1 MGTLLSRQ
9 TDIADVIDPKQRV
22 NLKDVKRRFR
32 ELEEARRPYE
42 TRWKSIQEKQL
53 PFIGELYQDERD
65 NPAVRKD
72 TEVINGAAQMC
83 ANILSAG
90 IMSGLTPVSR
100 RWFKIELKDDG
111 MDDDIESRQVLGS
124 REELIESL
132 LQSTNFYSIAYRAY
146 QELPYGQFV
155 TGSFK
160 DKDKGIY
167 FTHYTI
173 GTYYI
178 DSNSKGNIDTFGQ
191 KEKFKAR
198 HLQELFG
205 YDNLSDNI
213 KQAIDFKNMNQE
225 FTVYWLVYPNEEYD
239 PRSNSNV
246 KMQYKSVYWVNG
258 GNKPL
263 YVGGFHEF
271 PFHVGRWSVTGLKP
285 YAKGPA
291 WTAEGDNQ
299 LMQKL
304 YKEIING
311 VELQNSPPLMV
322 DADTVARGVTVEP
335 AGINVVDDRSML
347 QPLYTVGLQIEKVG
361 ELARQA
367 EERIRK
373 YYSADLFLMLDQ
385 LQEGRMTATEVT
397 ARVQEKLQ
405 QLGPVV
411 QNLQTEYLD
420 GVIERIY
427 NILDRA
433 EMFEPIPD
441 DLMEELDGQDLKI
454 EYIAPLAQAQRV
466 SGLVNIEQAMGFL
479 SQMAQL
485 YPEVL
490 DTVNINEVI
499 KKYYTDL
506 SVPAII
512 LRSDEEIQEIQQ
524 QRMEQQQEQQEA
536 EMQMQMLDRAAPLA
550 QAAKNISETV
560 GENPAANLMMSGGY
574 YD

>member
-9 TDIADVIDPKQRV
+9 SEIADIVDPKKNI

-32 ELEEARRPYE
+32 ELEDARRPYE
-42 TRWKSIQEKQL
+42 TRWRKIQEQQL

-100 RWFKIELKDDG
+100 RWFKIELKDKGAIDNVKA
-111 MDDDIESRQVLGS
+111 RQVLGD

-132 LQSTNFYSIAYRAY
+132 LQSTNFYSIDYRAY

-155 TGSFK
+155 IGSFK
-160 DKDKGIY
+160 DNDKGIY

-173 GTYYI
+173 GTYFI
-178 DSNSKGNIDTFGQ
+178 DSNSRGDIDTFGQ
-191 KEKFKAR
+191 KEKFKVR
-198 HLQELFG
+198 HLRELFG
-205 YDNLSDNI
+205 DENLPSNVQ
-213 KQAIDFKNMNQE
+213 QAIQFKNLNQE

-239 PRSNSNV
+239 PRSDSNQ
-246 KMQYKSVYWVNG
+246 KLKYKSVYWVNG
-258 GNKPL
+258 GDVPL

-271 PFHVGRWSVTGLKP
+271 PFHVGRWNVTGLKP

-299 LMQKL
+299 LMQKFYL
-304 YKEIING
+304 EIING

-322 DADTVARGVTVEP
+322 DADTVARGVNVMP
-335 AGINVVDDRSML
+335 AGITVVGQESTL
-347 QPLYTVGLQIEKVG
+347 QPLYSVGLSVEKVG

-397 ARVQEKLQ
+397 ARIQEKLQ

-411 QNLQTEYLD
+411 QNLQSEFLD

-433 EMFEPIPD
+433 EMFDPIPD
-441 DLMEELDGQDLKI
+441 ELMDELDGQDLKI

-490 DTVNINEVI
+490 DTVNIQEVV
-499 KKYYTDL
+499 KKYYNDL
-506 SVPAII
+506 SVPAAI
-512 LRSDEEIQEIQQ
+512 LRSDEEIQQIQQ
-524 QRMEQQQEQQEA
+524 QRMQQQQEQQEA
-536 EMQMQMLDRAAPLA
+536 EMQMQMMDRAAPLA

-560 GENPAANLMMSGGY
+560 GENPAANILMSGGLY
-574 YD
+574 E